1 MSYTEAPLAGASRV
15 IGEATGWRLYDP
27 QLEKFM
33 DPVADADEFGVGVR
47 QVHRIAAE
55 DAAGE
60 RPSFWQRLF
69 GRR

>member
-1 MSYTEAPLAGASRV
+1 V
-15 IGEATGWRLYDP
+15 IGEATGWMLYDP
-27 QLEKFM
+27 QLDKFM
-33 DPVADADEFGVGVR
+33 DPVADADDFAKAFGVGVGH
-47 QVHRIAAE
+47 VKRIAAE